1 MAPTKPQTPGK
12 APKPLGSLKFRGKQ
26 PIAFSH
32 PHANARIATLTQLE
46 RELSPV
52 ASTSSLSDE
61 LEPDVTPAL
70 LLELTSLQ
78 RPANVDS
85 ELPLAFRI
93 NLQLS
98 ALESIKQYGPL
109 ERLVLL
115 SDVIL
120 ALPDIKNC
128 LSESGEQ
135 STIHA
140 GAQRCLK
147 LLQSE
152 VPGAQIELQ
161 LVLQTFSRLQFS
173 TSGPSDDVLSR
184 IEQCDSFLSLIEP
197 LARQSH
203 LQKKWNSVSVSVL
216 QHYFQM
222 LVRNPDLA
230 QSSTTRYHRPSVWRN
245 SLNYDKTIHRDPP
258 AADAAK
264 LSIGNLG
271 PVSEDISSAQALDL
285 LRETY
290 RLLSEYNQTEARRV
304 AIHSPS
310 FLLDVSSIIDCLNDI
325 DAINN
330 SSLQSDQVSGGLAEC
345 IEVWHMFTD
354 KHRITAEAAF
364 ADRLLLLQDAVRTNP
379 LDVHES
385 SFTMLMGLIRRMS
398 QPPLLRSRLNSPQ
411 FNEAEALVS
420 SHMALR
426 AQRFGQY
433 LLETWQV
440 STYQS
445 ELHLLWLLIWR
456 ALKATY
462 YQIGL
467 SNSLRDT
474 PKKSLE
480 ATFFQRPGIRS
491 FFARLDGSSDASIP
505 RCVEDTVA
513 QYCRYIAKCRDDP
526 DDRYDHLRRYA
537 NTGLQRH
544 VVDALEAFIEDGQL
558 KPNDLERLE
567 RAAVRF
573 NFINDGPVTIR
584 RWTSIDKAD
593 DWTIESL
600 DMWSPTT
607 ALAPGPNSP
616 TLARH
621 REDDQDEMIDQ
632 VSQIEYGQFMPLQ
645 SVFPQP
651 VGINIKSAFNYVWC
665 PLPETRAQEV
675 AQSRLISRDLSHPG
689 ISSEGAKVEDLID
702 IPPSHARG
710 PEYHPTIVWPTFAT
724 PTEFVGSTLHRI
736 SKARRQLSSK
746 AKSGLSSLFS
756 RQRKKNV
763 LSQAKILDV
772 SARVEKPA
780 ISLRGGGPARSRATA
795 PVAGAPLSLKKRR
808 FQQSQID
815 QYRHRANIHP
825 SRSMATDAEILRD
838 LDRAYYNMD
847 GPGSEPLP
855 NQEEMQPQEEN
866 QHGDYQ
872 NEINEG
878 EFQPVDQQG
887 LGNTTIPEAGHV
899 GNAPPEDVQPT
910 HDADGQYQGQ
920 TILGGM
926 GPQQSLY
933 HIPADRRVLPAY
945 GQPQP
950 ADVPSQPAYEQHVQN
965 GPGGCYR
972 CPGAPYEI
980 HHICHCKLKQ
990 CHWCPTFPNCLH
1002 HVCDPSH
1009 NRKGQPRHL
1018 RRPERTF
1025 HNSDHDALLGDYT
1038 EGSLVATVMV
1048 EMKEFGVISCL
1059 VGQEGFATLNVES
1072 HQWRQRVAELILR
1085 ATTWASHLRGYIVSR
1100 SEPRLPMD
1108 AIAGFYP
1115 PVGQEPPRWGL
1126 VRRRRGQEADI
1137 SAELCQRVA
1146 YDLDTYFVRLWNLL
1160 REGRTADL
1168 PNGPG
1173 PRFCTVLTLR
1183 HEFGR
1188 FIRTLNELRTLYAEW
1203 LIGLGDDDILKNK
1216 GAEIPPPDDVTMD
1229 SFDEDEDSSDDE
1241 MREPPLESMAF
1252 FADDQRQAPVQLK
1265 TYSEYMK
1272 MKKGDL
1278 NKELK
1283 DIRRVPW
1290 QEIRARQYN
1299 KQQLVGILMELD
1311 RRGVYGIG
1319 KHQVSSNGAIA
1330 GTEPEGARSK
1340 GKEGQEGGRGQAAAA
1355 DGPRQRGQVKGK
1367 GKQKR
1372 KPAVPPVV
1380 ASPTKRWSARLRR
1393 RKKA

>member
-1 MAPTKPQTPGK
+1 MAPMKPQTPGK
-12 APKPLGSLKFRGKQ
+12 AAKPLGPPKLRGKQ

-52 ASTSSLSDE
+52 ASTSSLSDV
-61 LEPDVTPAL
+61 LDEPDVTPAL

-98 ALESIKQYGPL
+98 ALESIRQYGPL

-135 STIHA
+135 STTHA

-152 VPGAQIELQ
+152 VPGAQVELQ
-161 LVLQTFSRLQFS
+161 LVLQTFSHLQFS

-184 IEQCDSFLSLIEP
+184 IEQCYSFLLLIEP

-203 LQKKWNSVSVSVL
+203 LQKKWNSVSVSML

-222 LVRNPDLA
+222 LVRNQDPA
-230 QSSTTRYHRPSVWRN
+230 QSPTTRYHRPTVWRN
-245 SLNYDKTIHRDPP
+245 SLNYDKTIHRVPS
-258 AADAAK
+258 AADAAN

-290 RLLSEYNQTEARRV
+290 RLLSEYNQTEARQV

-310 FLLDVSSIIDCLNDI
+310 FLLDVGSIIDCLNDI

-330 SSLQSDQVSGGLAEC
+330 SSLQSDQVSRGVAEC
-345 IEVWHMFTD
+345 IEVWDKFTD
-354 KHRITAEAAF
+354 RHRITAEAAF

-385 SFTMLMGLIRRMS
+385 AFTMLTGLIRRMS
-398 QPPLLRSRLNSPQ
+398 QPPLLRPRLNSPQ
-411 FNEAEALVS
+411 FTEAEPLVS
-420 SHMALR
+420 SHVALR

-480 ATFFQRPGIRS
+480 AIFFQRPGIRS

-584 RWTSIDKAD
+584 RWTSVDKAD

-621 REDDQDEMIDQ
+621 REDDQDEMLDQ
-632 VSQIEYGQFMPLQ
+632 VSQIEYGQVMPLQ
-645 SVFPQP
+645 PVFPQP

-665 PLPETRAQEV
+665 PFPETRAQEV

-689 ISSEGAKVEDLID
+689 IVSEGAKVEDLID
-702 IPPSHARG
+702 LPPSHARG

-736 SKARRQLSSK
+736 FKARRQLSSK
-746 AKSGLSSLFS
+746 ARSGLSSFFG

-780 ISLRGGGPARSRATA
+780 VNLRGGGGPSRSRATA
-795 PVAGAPLSLKKRR
+795 PVAGATLSLKKSR

-825 SRSMATDAEILRD
+825 SRSMATDTEILKV

-847 GPGSEPLP
+847 GPGSGPLP
-855 NQEEMQPQEEN
+855 NQEEN
-866 QHGDYQ
+866 QHGDNQ

-878 EFQPVDQQG
+878 ELQPVDQQG
-887 LGNTTIPEAGHV
+887 LGNTTIPEAGHPYWEAW
-899 GNAPPEDVQPT
+899 GRSKASTTFQQIDGFFQHMASPNQDMDHLNQLMYHLNQHMDSSCRTIKGTAI
-910 HDADGQYQGQ
+910 DA
-920 TILGGM
+920 
-926 GPQQSLY
+926 
-933 HIPADRRVLPAY
+933 RR
-945 GQPQP
+945 
-950 ADVPSQPAYEQHVQN
+950 
-965 GPGGCYR
+965 
-972 CPGAPYEI
+972 
-980 HHICHCKLKQ
+980 
-990 CHWCPTFPNCLH
+990 
-1002 HVCDPSH
+1002 
-1009 NRKGQPRHL
+1009 
-1018 RRPERTF
+1018 
-1025 HNSDHDALLGDYT
+1025 LLMRFIMSVT
-1038 EGSLVATVMV
+1038 ANLN
-1048 EMKEFGVISCL
+1048 GVIGAQRFQTFFIMF
-1059 VGQEGFATLNVES
+1059 VIQATLEREN
-1072 HQWRQRVAELILR
+1072 R
-1085 ATTWASHLRGYIVSR
+1085 AI
-1100 SEPRLPMD
+1100 
-1108 AIAGFYP
+1108 
-1115 PVGQEPPRWGL
+1115 
-1126 VRRRRGQEADI
+1126 
-1137 SAELCQRVA
+1137 
-1146 YDLDTYFVRLWNLL
+1146 YD
-1160 REGRTADL
+1160 
-1168 PNGPG
+1168 
-1173 PRFCTVLTLR
+1173 
-1183 HEFGR
+1183 
-1188 FIRTLNELRTLYAEW
+1188 
-1203 LIGLGDDDILKNK
+1203 
-1216 GAEIPPPDDVTMD
+1216 
-1229 SFDEDEDSSDDE
+1229 
-1241 MREPPLESMAF
+1241 
-1252 FADDQRQAPVQLK
+1252 
-1265 TYSEYMK
+1265 
-1272 MKKGDL
+1272 DL
-1278 NKELK
+1278 NGLSTTL
-1283 DIRRVPW
+1283 ITTP
-1290 QEIRARQYN
+1290 
-1299 KQQLVGILMELD
+1299 
-1311 RRGVYGIG
+1311 
-1319 KHQVSSNGAIA
+1319 
-1330 GTEPEGARSK
+1330 
-1340 GKEGQEGGRGQAAAA
+1340 
-1355 DGPRQRGQVKGK
+1355 
-1367 GKQKR
+1367 
-1372 KPAVPPVV
+1372 
-1380 ASPTKRWSARLRR
+1380 
-1393 RKKA
+1393 